1 VLHCACVCA
10 HRLSWFIIYG
20 VFVLFLTVI
29 SSVLL
34 FTLQVF
40 QHTNF
45 LLIFLLILLYSL
57 SIIMFGF
64 MLTPFFDNARVSQP
78 ASH

>member
-1 VLHCACVCA
+1 
-10 HRLSWFIIYG
+10 LSWFIIYG
-20 VFVLFLTVI
+20 VFVLFLTII

-64 MLTPFFDNARVSQP
+64 MLTPFFDNARVSQL
-78 ASH
+78 ALH

>member
-1 VLHCACVCA
+1 
-10 HRLSWFIIYG
+10 
-20 VFVLFLTVI
+20 VFVLFLTII
-29 SSVLL
+29 SSILL
-34 FTLQVF
+34 FTLRVF

-64 MLTPFFDNARVSQP
+64 LLTPFFDKARVS
-78 ASH
+78 

>member
-1 VLHCACVCA
+1 
-10 HRLSWFIIYG
+10 LSWFIIYG
-20 VFVLFLTVI
+20 VFVLFLTIV

-64 MLTPFFDNARVSQP
+64 MLTSFFDNARVSQP
-78 ASH
+78 ALH

>member
-1 VLHCACVCA
+1 
-10 HRLSWFIIYG
+10 LSWFIIYG

-34 FTLQVF
+34 FTLRVF

-45 LLIFLLILLYSL
+45 LLIFLLILLYCL

-64 MLTPFFDNARVSQP
+64 MLTPFFDNARVSWP
-78 ASH
+78 ALR